1 MNGYRCAQ
9 QQHEQY
15 DYIPMCIPLSELC
28 DGVSQC
34 PLGDD
39 EHKWRCRKLIE

>member
-9 QQHEQY
+9 QRHELD
-15 DYIPMCIPLSELC
+15 DYNSQCIPLVELC
-28 DGVSQC
+28 DGISQC

-39 EHKWRCRKLIE
+39 EHHWRCRM